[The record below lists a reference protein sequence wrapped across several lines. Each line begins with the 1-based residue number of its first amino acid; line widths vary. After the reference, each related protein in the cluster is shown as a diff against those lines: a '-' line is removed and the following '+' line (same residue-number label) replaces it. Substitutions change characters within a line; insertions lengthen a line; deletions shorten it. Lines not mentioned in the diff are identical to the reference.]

1 MKFNLKSI
9 FNELN
14 EKYFNGSLPPIEVS
28 FKKFLGAQ
36 AYFVEP
42 DRKTKTREKIQL
54 NKRIDW
60 NKKLVYNILCHEMI
74 HYYCFL
80 LDGDKSSGKNFH
92 EGMWKEKANEISSS
106 KSWKYGKILA
116 QRNIYGGK
124 KYREP
129 FWVCYSNE
137 NGIISACK
145 VSENCVNKYKNTKE
159 YTFVKTYI
167 PSLSLDYP
175 KTKPAAEFELTKKES
190 LKVLNESGKN
200 GQSCIYVRRENS

>member
-60 NKKLVYNILCHEMI
+60 NKKLVYNIKCI
-74 HYYCFL
+74 GGNY
-80 LDGDKSSGKNFH
+80 DSSN
-92 EGMWKEKANEISSS
+92 
-106 KSWKYGKILA
+106 
-116 QRNIYGGK
+116 
-124 KYREP
+124 
-129 FWVCYSNE
+129 
-137 NGIISACK
+137 
-145 VSENCVNKYKNTKE
+145 
-159 YTFVKTYI
+159 
-167 PSLSLDYP
+167 
-175 KTKPAAEFELTKKES
+175 
-190 LKVLNESGKN
+190 
-200 GQSCIYVRRENS
+200 